1 MSRAV
6 RRLGG
11 PVLLTLLA
19 STLVGCGSAHRAPD
33 RDARA
38 DRPASPSAS
47 EQSADRTSLAIA
59 VENPAGGW
67 HSYTLTCDPDD
78 GTHPMP
84 RLACRA
90 LDTAD
95 RPFES
100 QTAWELGRRCFP
112 LPSNQHAVITGTW
125 RGDEV
130 AVKYDQRSTCAAE
143 RWGTI
148 AVVFVPMNAAA
159 TDPLL
164 VD

>member
-1 MSRAV
+1 M
-6 RRLGG
+6 GG
-11 PVLLTLLA
+11 PALPALLA
-19 STLVGCGSAHRAPD
+19 GALVGCGSADQAPD
-33 RDARA
+33 PDAQA
-38 DRPASPSAS
+38 DQPSSPSS
-47 EQSADRTSLAIA
+47 DESADGTTLAIA

-84 RLACRA
+84 RLACRT
-90 LDTAD
+90 LDAAD
-95 RPFES
+95 QPFRS
-100 QTAWELGRRCFP
+100 QTAWEQGRRCFP

-130 AVKYDQRSTCAAE
+130 AVKYDQTSTCAAE

-164 VD
+164 LD

>member
-1 MSRAV
+1 M
-6 RRLGG
+6 GG
-11 PVLLTLLA
+11 PAVLALIAA
-19 STLVGCGSAHRAPD
+19 SLVGCGSADRAPD
-33 RDARA
+33 RDAQA
-38 DRPASPSAS
+38 DQPSSPSPD
-47 EQSADRTSLAIA
+47 QSPDRTSLAIA

-67 HSYTLTCDPDD
+67 RSYTLTCDPAG

-84 RLACRA
+84 QLACRT
-90 LDTAD
+90 LDAAD

-100 QTAWELGRRCFP
+100 QTAWELGKRCFP

-130 AVKYDQRSTCAAE
+130 AAKYDQTSTCAAE

>member
-1 MSRAV
+1 M
-6 RRLGG
+6 
-11 PVLLTLLA
+11 
-19 STLVGCGSAHRAPD
+19 
-33 RDARA
+33 
-38 DRPASPSAS
+38 
-47 EQSADRTSLAIA
+47 
-59 VENPAGGW
+59 ENPAGGW

-90 LDTAD
+90 LDAAD

-100 QTAWELGRRCFP
+100 QTAWEQGKRCFP

-130 AVKYDQRSTCAAE
+130 AAKYDQTSTCAAE

>member
-1 MSRAV
+1 M
-6 RRLGG
+6 GG
-11 PVLLTLLA
+11 PALLALLA
-19 STLVGCGSAHRAPD
+19 STFVGCGSAHRASD
-33 RDARA
+33 RDAQA
-38 DRPASPSAS
+38 GQPSPSAS
-47 EQSADRTSLAIA
+47 ELSLDRTSLAIA
-59 VENPAGGW
+59 VENPIGGW

-90 LDTAD
+90 LAAAD
-95 RPFES
+95 QPFES
-100 QTAWELGRRCFP
+100 QTAWEQGKRCFS

-130 AVKYDQRSTCAAE
+130 AVKYDQTSTCAAE

-159 TDPLL
+159 TNPLL